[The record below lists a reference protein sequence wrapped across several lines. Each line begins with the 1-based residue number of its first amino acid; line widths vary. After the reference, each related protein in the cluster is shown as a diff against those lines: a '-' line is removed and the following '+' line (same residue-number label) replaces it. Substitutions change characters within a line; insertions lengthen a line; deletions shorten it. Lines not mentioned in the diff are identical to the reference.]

1 MTLGLIAGS
10 ILAEARYGTR
20 YFADPKI
27 LLSGLMWVVYMVLLY
42 TRWNAG
48 WRGRKAAYLATF
60 AFGAAVLAWVA
71 NNFSQTHR
79 FIAP

>member
-1 MTLGLIAGS
+1 MHSPQA
-10 ILAEARYGTR
+10 ARYGTR

-48 WRGRKAAYLATF
+48 WRGRAGL
-60 AFGAAVLAWVA
+60 GR
-71 NNFSQTHR
+71 Q
-79 FIAP
+79 

>member
-27 LLSGLMWVVYMVLLY
+27 LLSGLMWVVYMVSVLHALECGM
-42 TRWNAG
+42 AG
-48 WRGRKAAYLATF
+48 SAGCISGDVCVWRGCAGL
-60 AFGAAVLAWVA
+60 GG
-71 NNFSQTHR
+71 Q
-79 FIAP
+79 